1 MNAQRIGKMETNG
14 GSGTLQDY
22 GYERLNIIDNYKVDY
37 SALNWLKDKLKDCE
51 LEYMQYLKEDQ
62 HIVFD
67 ALVEGDSLVSCSGI
81 FKDKKWKNHYRLCNR
96 MYVMPK
102 YRRNASQMF
111 HVKNISKHQ
120 YERYYGV
127 LENVFISLRNDGNFR
142 VLRRISQV
150 IDDSIDWDMDD
161 RFYNT
166 VPGEMKKSCWQNII
180 KYGDID
186 LQSMSKDEYEKLPE

>member
-1 MNAQRIGKMETNG
+1 M
-14 GSGTLQDY
+14 QDY
-22 GYERLNIIDNYKVDY
+22 GYERLNIIDNYRIDY
-37 SALNWLKDKLKDCE
+37 AALNWLKEKLKDCE
-51 LEYMQYLKEDQ
+51 LKYMRDELKEDQ

-67 ALVEGDSLVSCSGI
+67 ALIHGDSLVSCSGI
-81 FKDKKWKNHYRLCNR
+81 FQDKQWKNQYRLCNR

-150 IDDSIDWDMDD
+150 IDDSMDWDIDD

-166 VPGEMKKSCWQNII
+166 VPGKMKKTCWQNII
-180 KYGDID
+180 KYGEID